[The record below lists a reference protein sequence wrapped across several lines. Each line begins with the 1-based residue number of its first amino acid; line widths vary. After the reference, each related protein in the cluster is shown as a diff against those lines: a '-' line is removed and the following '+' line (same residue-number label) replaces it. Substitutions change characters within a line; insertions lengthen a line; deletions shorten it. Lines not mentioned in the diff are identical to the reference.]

1 MVKMSL
7 LFYIREYL
15 EKEHFI
21 MMASVFENLIHQHVL
36 STVCLS
42 NVFIINS
49 ADEQLI
55 NSAAWITFLQ
65 SVI

>member
-1 MVKMSL
+1 MAQMNAQNEPIVLRKH
-7 LFYIREYL
+7 
-15 EKEHFI
+15 EKHFI
-21 MMASVFENLIHQHVL
+21 KMASVSEKLIHHHVL

-55 NSAAWITFLQ
+55 TSRAWITFL
-65 SVI
+65 